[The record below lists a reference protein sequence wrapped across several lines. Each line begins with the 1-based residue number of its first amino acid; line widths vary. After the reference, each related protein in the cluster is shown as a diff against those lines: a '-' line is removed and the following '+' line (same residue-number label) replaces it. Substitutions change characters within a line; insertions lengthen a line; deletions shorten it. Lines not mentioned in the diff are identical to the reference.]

1 MLIVARLALAIR
13 VCLRLRLSRRNGSVH
28 DLVKI
33 GQRGVVLAGCR
44 DNSDSTPSTGTCSCS
59 SSRSAISTICSLARF
74 SVPEPRVY
82 DELVQQEQADV
93 VIPAVTAHLEW
104 LVDHIEQPQQ
114 IHKKNERT
122 QPSPGFRPDPS
133 IVVNKSSSKIS
144 ATKLTIMA
152 YAEGRNSSRWMW

>member
-59 SSRSAISTICSLARF
+59 SSRSAISTICSLAIAGIAGID
-74 SVPEPRVY
+74 VAPKAVNNLDEPF
-82 DELVQQEQADV
+82 
-93 VIPAVTAHLEW
+93 P
-104 LVDHIEQPQQ
+104 QPG
-114 IHKKNERT
+114 HV
-122 QPSPGFRPDPS
+122 RPDARVIRGPTRPLPR
-133 IVVNKSSSKIS
+133 KG
-144 ATKLTIMA
+144 LL
-152 YAEGRNSSRWMW
+152 R